1 MRSAAKAPELR
12 DLHEYSNVI
21 QIGHFG
27 DCPIDGNVI
36 LDISA

>member
-1 MRSAAKAPELR
+1 MRSATKAPELR

-27 DCPIDGNVI
+27 DFSINGNVI
-36 LDISA
+36 PDISA